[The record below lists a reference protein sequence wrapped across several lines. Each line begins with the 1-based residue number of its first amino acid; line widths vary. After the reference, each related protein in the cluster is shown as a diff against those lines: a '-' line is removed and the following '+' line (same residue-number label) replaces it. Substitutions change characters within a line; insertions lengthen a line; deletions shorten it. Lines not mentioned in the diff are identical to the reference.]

1 MSRCPGVCAGGKDAS
16 GEREDPTDE
25 SVRGGGRHK
34 DNMGTETPPNF
45 AEALS
50 SPD

>member
-25 SVRGGGRHK
+25 SVRGGGVTKTTWEQRLPLTSLK
-34 DNMGTETPPNF
+34 P
-45 AEALS
+45 
-50 SPD
+50 